1 MFYNLT
7 LKVYWFIE
15 YLDWRRRREFIL
27 YLSYKN
33 GLKDY
38 SMSLKESQSYKCY
51 HKKAK
56 LKKTQSL
63 NYICE
68 DINIIDFFI

>member
-1 MFYNLT
+1 MENFHNLT

-33 GLKDY
+33 GLKEE
-38 SMSLKESQSYKCY
+38 SMSLKKSQSSKCY
-51 HKKAK
+51 HKKGK
-56 LKKTQSL
+56 LNKGSHLIMYVKVL
-63 NYICE
+63 I
-68 DINIIDFFI
+68 